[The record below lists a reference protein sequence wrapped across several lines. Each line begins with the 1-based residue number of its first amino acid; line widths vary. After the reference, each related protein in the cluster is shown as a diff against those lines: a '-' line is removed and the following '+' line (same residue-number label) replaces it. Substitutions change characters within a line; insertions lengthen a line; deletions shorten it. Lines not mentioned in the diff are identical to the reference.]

1 MKLLKFTP
9 VASCALIQAVSRLV
23 DRVLDASASN
33 ILILLNILIAEND
46 LQRRDE
52 GKV

>member
-1 MKLLKFTP
+1 MPNSMP
-9 VASCALIQAVSRLV
+9 VASRALIQAASRSV
-23 DRVLDASASN
+23 DRALGVFSYNMLVL
-33 ILILLNILIAEND
+33 LTILIAEND